1 MIYLDNNATTRVA
14 EEAIAAMRRYL
25 VSDFVNPASPIG
37 HFLGVDQTI
46 VAEKTKLARILGI
59 ETASQLIITSGATES
74 NNLAIFGAAKR
85 QPDRR
90 HLIVSAIEHPS
101 VLEVADYLQRV
112 GYCVTRLPVGPDGV
126 VLRNALESAIT
137 PDTLLVSVM
146 LANNETGVLQ
156 PVEELAEFVKQADPT
171 ILFHTDATQAIGK
184 IPVDLEAGL
193 ASVDFLS
200 FSAHKFHG
208 PKGVGG
214 LFVRDANSLC
224 PISYGGGQQYG
235 LRPGT
240 ENPAAVAAMSAALT
254 MIAAQDFSLVA
265 KLRDLAEQELLA
277 LYPGAR
283 VLGGDAKR
291 LPNTFQIHL
300 PGADGDELVDA
311 LALAGVAVSTGSACA
326 HGARK
331 PSHVAT
337 AMGLSYS
344 EAQECVR
351 VSLAFNTTESDIRG
365 FVSASAPVL
374 ESRHARAFSER

>member
-1 MIYLDNNATTRVA
+1 
-14 EEAIAAMRRYL
+14 
-25 VSDFVNPASPIG
+25 
-37 HFLGVDQTI
+37 
-46 VAEKTKLARILGI
+46 
-59 ETASQLIITSGATES
+59 
-74 NNLAIFGAAKR
+74 
-85 QPDRR
+85 
-90 HLIVSAIEHPS
+90 
-101 VLEVADYLQRV
+101 
-112 GYCVTRLPVGPDGV
+112 
-126 VLRNALESAIT
+126 
-137 PDTLLVSVM
+137 
-146 LANNETGVLQ
+146 
-156 PVEELAEFVKQADPT
+156 
-171 ILFHTDATQAIGK
+171 
-184 IPVDLEAGL
+184 
-193 ASVDFLS
+193 
-200 FSAHKFHG
+200 
-208 PKGVGG
+208 
-214 LFVRDANSLC
+214 
-224 PISYGGGQQYG
+224 
-235 LRPGT
+235 
-240 ENPAAVAAMSAALT
+240 VAAMSAALT